1 VTGLNPIVANLLPN
15 INEIFQWKGLFGQ
28 NTVLEF
34 NKTALMAFVSTAIC
48 IALFWAGSRRRA
60 LVPTGI
66 QNVAEYGYEMVE
78 ENISIAAMGED
89 GRNWT
94 PFFATLFFWIFF
106 INIFEVV
113 PGVDFPATARLAIPL
128 FLALLSW
135 ATFIITG
142 FVKQGPKYFWHNVN
156 PEGVPFALK
165 FLVIPI
171 EIFSKY
177 LVRPFSLAVRLFA
190 NMTAGHVLLSIF
202 AIMTDQLLIARNSGW
217 YQAAFSPLPFA
228 GLVAF
233 TGFEVLVAVLQAY
246 IFTILT
252 AVYVNESVHAE
263 H

>member
-1 VTGLNPIVANLLPN
+1 MIVANLLPN
-15 INEIFQWKGLFGQ
+15 INDIFQFRGIFGQ
-28 NTVLEF
+28 HTILEF

-48 IALFWAGSRRRA
+48 VALFWAGSRRRA
-60 LVPTGI
+60 LVPTGV
-66 QNVAEYGYEMVE
+66 QNVAEMGYELVE
-78 ENISIAAMGED
+78 ENISLAAMGDD
-89 GRNWT
+89 GRSWT

-106 INIFEVV
+106 INIFEVI
-113 PGVDFPATARLAIPL
+113 PGVTFPATSRLAIPL

-142 FVKQGPKYFWHNVN
+142 FARQGPKYFWRNVN
-156 PEGVPFALK
+156 PAGVPFALK

-217 YQAAFSPLPFA
+217 YQALFSPLPFA

-233 TGFEVLVAVLQAY
+233 TAFEILVAVLQAY

-252 AVYVNESVHAE
+252 AVYVSESVHAE

>member
-1 VTGLNPIVANLLPN
+1 MILANLLPN
-15 INEIFQWKGLFGQ
+15 INEIFQYRGIFAQHTL
-28 NTVLEF
+28 LEF

-48 IALFWAGSRRRA
+48 VALFWAGSRRRA

-66 QNVAEYGYEMVE
+66 QNITEYGYEMVE
-78 ENISIAAMGED
+78 ENISLAAIGED
-89 GRNWT
+89 GRSWT

-113 PGVDFPATARLAIPL
+113 PGVDFPATSRLAIPL
-128 FLALLSW
+128 MLALVSW

-142 FVKQGPKYFWHNVN
+142 FVKQGPRYFWHNIS
-156 PEGVPFALK
+156 PPGVPGPLK
-165 FLVIPI
+165 VLVIPI
-171 EIFSKY
+171 EFFSKY

-190 NMTAGHVLLSIF
+190 NMTAGHVLLAIF

-217 YQAAFSPLPFA
+217 YQVIFAPLPFA

-233 TGFEVLVAVLQAY
+233 TAFEILVAVLQAY

-252 AVYVNESVHAE
+252 AVYVGESLHPE

>member
-1 VTGLNPIVANLLPN
+1 LNPVVANLLPN
-15 INEIFQWKGLFGQ
+15 INSIFVWKGIFAQ
-28 NTVLEF
+28 HTILEF

-60 LVPTGI
+60 LVPVGV
-66 QNVAEYGYEMVE
+66 QNVTEYSYELVE
-78 ENISIAAMGED
+78 ENISLAAIGED

-106 INIFEVV
+106 INIFSVV
-113 PGVDFPATARLAIPL
+113 PGIYFPATSRLAIPL
-128 FLALLSW
+128 FLALISW
-135 ATFIITG
+135 GTFVVTG
-142 FVKQGPKYFWHNVN
+142 FVKQGPKYFWHNIS
-156 PEGVPFALK
+156 PPGVPVALK
-165 FLVIPI
+165 FLVVPI
-171 EIFSKY
+171 EFFSKY

-190 NMTAGHVLLSIF
+190 NMTAGHVLLAIF

-217 YQAAFSPLPFA
+217 YQAVFAPLPFA

-233 TGFEVLVAVLQAY
+233 TGFEILVAVLQAY

-252 AVYVNESVHAE
+252 AVYINESLHPE